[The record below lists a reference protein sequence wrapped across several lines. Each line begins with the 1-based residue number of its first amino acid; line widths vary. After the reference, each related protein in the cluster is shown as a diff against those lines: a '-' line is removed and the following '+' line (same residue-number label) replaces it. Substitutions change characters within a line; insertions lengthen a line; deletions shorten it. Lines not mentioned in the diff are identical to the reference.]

1 MMRIFDRTR
10 RARLLVAVLLSAAI
24 VLVTID
30 FRTKGDGPLDALGR
44 GIMTV
49 IGPIQDGVSR
59 ALRPVGDWLA
69 GFTQV
74 GSLKNQ
80 IRELQ
85 DQNAE
90 LQQERQQV
98 SDVLRENAQLHAA
111 LGLKQRF
118 DFRTVTVRVT
128 GVGPSNF
135 EQTVF
140 VDRGQADGIR
150 KDMPVVAGAGLVGRV
165 VSVGNH
171 TARVLLLVDPSS
183 AVASRL
189 SSTGETGVIEGQS
202 GDLLRFD
209 LFDADAVLR
218 MGDAVVTSG
227 YEGGVY
233 PPGIPIG
240 SIARIEPKGSQL
252 TRRAWVRPFVDFT
265 SLDYLLVVTGERKTK
280 R

>member
-10 RARLLVAVLLSAAI
+10 RARLLVVLLLTAAL

-30 FRTKGDGPLDALGR
+30 FRSKGDGPLDAVGR

-49 IGPIQDGVSR
+49 VGPLQDGLSR
-59 ALRPVGDWLA
+59 LVRPIGDFFS

-74 GSLKNQ
+74 GSLKDQ
-80 IRELQ
+80 IRQLQ
-85 DQNAE
+85 EQ
-90 LQQERQQV
+90 
-98 SDVLRENAQLHAA
+98 NAQLRQRERQVTDIARENEELRKL
-111 LGLKQRF
+111 LGLSDRLNLK
-118 DFRTVTVRVT
+118 TVTARVT

-135 EQTVF
+135 EHTVF
-140 VDRGQADGIR
+140 IDRGAANGVR

-165 VSVGNH
+165 VQVSQR

-189 SSTGETGVIEGQS
+189 ASNGETGVAEGTG
-202 GDLLRFD
+202 GDELRFD
-209 LFDADAVLR
+209 LFDAEAVVTV
-218 MGDAVVTSG
+218 GDEVVTSG

-240 SIARIEPKGSQL
+240 TVARIQPRGNAL
-252 TRRAWVRPFVDFT
+252 ARRAFITTFVDFS
-265 SLDYLLVVTGERKTK
+265 SLDFLLIVVGQEAAK
-280 R
+280 

>member
-10 RARLLVAVLLSAAI
+10 RARLLVVLLLTAAL

-30 FRTKGDGPLDALGR
+30 FRSKGDGPLDAIGR

-49 IGPIQDGVSR
+49 VGPLQDGLSR
-59 ALRPVGDWLA
+59 LVRPVGDFFA

-74 GSLKNQ
+74 GSLKEQ
-80 IRELQ
+80 VRTLE
-85 DQNAE
+85 DQNAQ
-90 LQQERQQV
+90 LRQRERQV
-98 SDVLRENAQLHAA
+98 NDIARENEELRKL
-111 LGLKQRF
+111 LGLGERLSLK
-118 DFRTVTVRVT
+118 TVTVRVT

-135 EQTVF
+135 EHTVF
-140 VDRGQADGIR
+140 IDRGITSGIR

-165 VSVGNH
+165 VEVSQR

-189 SSTGETGVIEGQS
+189 ASNGETGVAEGT
-202 GDLLRFD
+202 GGNELRLD
-209 LFDADAVLR
+209 LFDADAVVAT
-218 MGDAVVTSG
+218 GVEVVTSG

-240 SIARIEPKGSQL
+240 TIARINPKGNGL
-252 TRRAWVRPFVDFT
+252 ARRAFVSPFVDFS
-265 SLDYLLVVTGERKTK
+265 SLDYLLVVIGTEKAK
-280 R
+280 